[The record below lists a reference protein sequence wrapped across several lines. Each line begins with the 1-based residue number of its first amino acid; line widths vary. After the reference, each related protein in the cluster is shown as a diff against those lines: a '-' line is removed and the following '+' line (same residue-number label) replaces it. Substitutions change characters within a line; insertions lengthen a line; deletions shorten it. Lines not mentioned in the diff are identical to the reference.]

1 MLIIFMLRWSTS
13 GISCSWAP
21 TSTAAADQAKQKGGN
36 KAGEYLAYP
45 RVLRPLLSN
54 YAFVSKGK
62 GRLYIVDCKVEIQ
75 NKDEKLGLSK
85 TSIFRQVLQHEV
97 RISQQFNSMNII
109 TMQQKL
115 LQHCIIVSCNI

>member
-45 RVLRPLLSN
+45 RVLRPLLSIMHCIKW
-54 YAFVSKGK
+54 KGEAIYSGLQ
-62 GRLYIVDCKVEIQ
+62 GRNQ
-75 NKDEKLGLSK
+75 NKDKKLGLSK
-85 TSIFRQVLQHEV
+85 TSIFRRVLQHEV
-97 RISQQFNSMNII
+97 RISQQLIA
-109 TMQQKL
+109 
-115 LQHCIIVSCNI
+115 